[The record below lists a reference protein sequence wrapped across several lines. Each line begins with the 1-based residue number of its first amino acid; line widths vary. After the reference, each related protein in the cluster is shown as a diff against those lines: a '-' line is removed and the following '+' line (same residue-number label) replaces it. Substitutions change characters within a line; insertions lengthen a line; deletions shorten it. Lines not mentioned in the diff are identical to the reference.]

1 VDSTCEAWKKYGRR
15 VGRMNAQNTKALV
28 ESFPVLYCGADRPRA
43 TDSAPRFFFECRDG
57 WFNLIFR
64 LSEKLERSARRC
76 GAAPDSTD
84 WPRALQVKEKYGT
97 LRFYAMPATDEFS
110 TLIDEAEKQSARICE
125 LCGGPAK
132 LQEKGGWYKTFCD
145 PCGRESGY
153 SEIRRL

>member
-1 VDSTCEAWKKYGRR
+1 
-15 VGRMNAQNTKALV
+15 MNAENTKALV
-28 ESFPVLYCGADRPRA
+28 KSFPVLYCGADRPRS
-43 TDSAPRFFFECRDG
+43 TDSAPRFFFECKDG

-110 TLIDEAEKQSARICE
+110 RLIDEAEKQSARICE
-125 LCGGPAK
+125 LCGGAGEAPR
-132 LQEKGGWYKTFCD
+132 KGT
-145 PCGRESGY
+145 
-153 SEIRRL
+153 LV

>member
-1 VDSTCEAWKKYGRR
+1 
-15 VGRMNAQNTKALV
+15 MNAQNTKALV
-28 ESFPVLYCGADRPRA
+28 ESFPALYCGADRPRA

-110 TLIDEAEKQSARICE
+110 MLIDEAEKLSARTCE
-125 LCGGPAK
+125 LCSGPAK
-132 LQEKGGWYKTFCD
+132 LREKGRWYKTFCD
-145 PCGRESGY
+145 PCASESGY
-153 SEIRRL
+153 SEIRRP